1 MAERQN
7 HQKKINTSQVVS
19 YLNHAFG
26 KAAQKA
32 NLGAKNGKGTKL
44 YEYQVEFSYLVDGI
58 SRGPTYIVP
67 KLIAEA
73 NELVEKLA
81 SESSTNQ

>member
-26 KAAQKA
+26 KAMQKS
-32 NLGAKNGKGTKL
+32 GCGTKNTKGTKL
-44 YEYQVEFSYLVDGI
+44 YDYQVEFSYLVDGI

-81 SESSTNQ
+81 SEGGTNQ